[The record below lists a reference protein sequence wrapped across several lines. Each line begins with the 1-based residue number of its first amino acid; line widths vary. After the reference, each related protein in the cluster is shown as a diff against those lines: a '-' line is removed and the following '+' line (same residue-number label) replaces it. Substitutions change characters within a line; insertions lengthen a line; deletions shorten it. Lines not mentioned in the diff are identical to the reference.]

1 MIFSH
6 ISATLIVRTSFTN
19 MKPSSPH
26 LIRSFIALSFALV
39 FATSSLHAADAGRFF
54 KNAQKGDP
62 GLKSIGRL
70 AFGPDGL
77 LLVSDPRSASI
88 LAINTSDVGPLVK
101 LEKKIEHIDTVLAKA
116 LNIEAEALTI
126 IDMAVNPASGRIYF
140 SLNTKPG
147 NKPVLITIDGKGETH
162 RPELDKMEYVR
173 MTLPVGDK
181 GKLRNVTDLAWADSS
196 VVVAGQS
203 NEEFANKIFQF
214 PIPLENGV
222 NARYFSAETYHV
234 AHRRWETKAPI
245 QSFIPYEEDGEF
257 YIVGAFACTPIAKF
271 PLNGIESGGKIKG
284 ISVVELGSGNRPRDM
299 FTYKKDGKEWLVTN
313 TKRFHEK
320 FGPSAYWGARVDM
333 KHLSAN
339 SPENTNEKAIRRD
352 VKKTSGPE
360 AKGIEVV
367 DALYGAVLVSQ
378 LENEHIIVLREND
391 SFHDLE
397 PVTLP

>member
-1 MIFSH
+1 
-6 ISATLIVRTSFTN
+6 
-19 MKPSSPH
+19 MKIPS
-26 LIRSFIALSFALV
+26 LNLLRSCLALSFALV
-39 FATSSLHAADAGRFF
+39 FSASSIQAGDASRFF
-54 KNAQKGDP
+54 KDPQKGDP
-62 GLKSIGRL
+62 GLQSIGRL

-77 LLVSDPRSASI
+77 LLVSDPRSASV
-88 LAINTSDVGPLVK
+88 LAIDTGDTGPLVK
-101 LEKKIEHIDTVLAKA
+101 LEKKIESIDAILAKA
-116 LNIEAEALTI
+116 LNINSEDFTI
-126 IDMAVNPASGRIYF
+126 VDMAVNPASGRIYF
-140 SLNTKPG
+140 SLNAKPG
-147 NKPVLITIDGKGETH
+147 NKPVLIAIDGKGEIH
-162 RPELDKMEYVR
+162 QPDLDKVEYVR

-203 NEEFANKIFQF
+203 SEEFANKIFQL
-214 PIPLENGV
+214 PIPLENGI

-234 AHRRWETKAPI
+234 AHKRWETKAPI

-257 YIVGAFACTPIAKF
+257 FIVGAFACTPIAKF
-271 PLNGIESGGKIKG
+271 PLNGIESGQKIKG

-299 FTYKKDGKEWLVTN
+299 FTYKKGGKEWLVTN

-333 KHLSAN
+333 NYLSAD
-339 SPENTNEKAIRRD
+339 SADTTNENAPRRD

-378 LENEHIIVLREND
+378 LENEHVIVLREND
-391 SFHDLE
+391 SSHNLE

>member
-1 MIFSH
+1 
-6 ISATLIVRTSFTN
+6 
-19 MKPSSPH
+19 MKPSFSH
-26 LIRSFIALSFALV
+26 LVRSFMGLSFALV

-54 KNAQKGDP
+54 KNAQTGDP

-88 LAINTSDVGPLVK
+88 LAINTGDVGPLVK
-101 LEKKIEHIDTVLAKA
+101 LEKKIDKIDNVLAKA
-116 LNIEAEALTI
+116 LGIETEALTI

-147 NKPVLITIDGKGETH
+147 NKPVLIAIDGKGEIH
-162 RPELDKMEYVR
+162 RPELDKMKYVR

-203 NEEFANKIFQF
+203 DEEFANKIFQL

-222 NARYFSAETYHV
+222 NANYFSAETFHV

-245 QSFIPYEEDGEF
+245 QSFIPYEENGEF

-271 PLNGIESGGKIKG
+271 PLNGIKSGDKIKG

-339 SPENTNEKAIRRD
+339 STEDTNEKAIRRD

-360 AKGIEVV
+360 AQGIEVV
-367 DALYGAVLVSQ
+367 EALYGAVLVSQ

-391 SFHDLE
+391 KLHNLE
-397 PVTLP
+397 AVTLP